1 MIGIYKITNKLDG
14 RVYIGQSIDIKSRIN
29 DHFYKNFKDEDLHGK
44 LDKDIRKIGVKN
56 FKWEVLKECSREELN
71 QYEKE
76 YISLYNSND
85 PLKGYNITGGGSP
98 LYNGQERPII
108 DIQTLK
114 VYSSLNEC
122 AKILNLNIGD
132 ISRVCN
138 HLYGTIQGHHFMFLD
153 EYNEKGI
160 VEYKPV
166 ENHGKAKTVKC
177 IETNQ
182 IFESAHEAGRQMGLN
197 FRLISAVCNGKRNT
211 TGGYHFIYM

>member
-1 MIGIYKITNKLDG
+1 MIN
-14 RVYIGQSIDIKSRIN
+14 IN
-29 DHFYKNFKDEDLHGK
+29 
-44 LDKDIRKIGVKN
+44 
-56 FKWEVLKECSREELN
+56 
-71 QYEKE
+71 Q
-76 YISLYNSND
+76 
-85 PLKGYNITGGGSP
+85 
-98 LYNGQERPII
+98 
-108 DIQTLK
+108 
-114 VYSSLNEC
+114 C